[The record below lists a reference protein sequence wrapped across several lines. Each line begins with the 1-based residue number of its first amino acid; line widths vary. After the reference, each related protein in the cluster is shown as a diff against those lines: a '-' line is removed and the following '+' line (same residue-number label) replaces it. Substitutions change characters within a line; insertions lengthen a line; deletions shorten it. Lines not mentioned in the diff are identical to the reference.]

1 MNQALLLQLFDDIE
15 AGSLSTLRRFRG
27 DAPAANEATCA
38 EDPVGTDLKAWATQT
53 FDVSGAGDAAIA
65 PEPASVAR
73 PTDVHRK
80 ARAARSRAIGNFV
93 AACVASLR
101 AALRRARD
109 RYRMYRVA
117 RDTRDALRSL
127 DDRTLRDLGYDRS
140 EIESVAME
148 VAMVRGQWS
157 S

>member
-27 DAPAANEATCA
+27 DAPAANEASCA
-38 EDPVGTDLKAWATQT
+38 EGPAGTDLKAWATQT
-53 FDVSGAGDAAIA
+53 FDVNPAVDAAIA
-65 PEPASVAR
+65 PEAASVAR
-73 PTDVHRK
+73 PAELHRQ
-80 ARAARSRAIGNFV
+80 ARAARSRAIGDFV
-93 AACVASLR
+93 GACAGSLR

-117 RDTRDALRSL
+117 RDTRDALHSL

-140 EIESVAME
+140 EIESVAIE
-148 VAMVRGQWS
+148 VAMARAQWS